1 VEKELKMTSKI
12 SRRCLIGKTL
22 GVSAGLAAAT
32 SFEHRALL
40 AQLSAR
46 REGQPIEEEPVQDLP
61 MGSFGGR
68 KVSRLVIGGNL
79 ISGSAHAGEIV
90 YQSDFMTHYF
100 DTDRIFKTWTIAE
113 RNGINTTLMR
123 CDPHIIEH
131 YGRFLRER
139 GGKLHWITQTAPE
152 QGDPVQNA
160 KLARDNGSFAVY
172 LHGGVSD
179 GLVEEGK
186 VDQIGE
192 AVEGFKKLG
201 VFSGV
206 AAHKLETIQ
215 AVEKAAIDP
224 DFYMFT
230 INKVNYLSS
239 DPTAIDNYMEKI
251 NRPWIGFKVLGAGR
265 DHPKEGFRHAFQR
278 GADLIAVGMFDWQVR
293 NDSATAKELLAG
305 DLERRRP
312 WRA

>member
-1 VEKELKMTSKI
+1 MTSKI
-12 SRRCLIGKTL
+12 SRRSLIGKTM
-22 GVSAGLAAAT
+22 GVSAGLAT
-32 SFEHRALL
+32 GISFEHRALL

-46 REGQPIEEEPVQDLP
+46 REQQATEEEPVQGLQR
-61 MGSFGGR
+61 GVFGGQ

-79 ISGSAHAGEIV
+79 ISGSAHAGELV
-90 YQSDFMTHYF
+90 YQSDLMTRYF
-100 DTDRIFKTWTIAE
+100 DSERIFKTWTLAE
-113 RNGINTTLMR
+113 RNGVNTTLMR
-123 CDPHIIEH
+123 SDPHIIEH
-131 YGRFLRER
+131 YGRYLRER
-139 GGKLHWITQTAPE
+139 QGKLHWIAQTAPE

-172 LHGGVSD
+172 LHGGISD

-206 AAHKLETIQ
+206 AAHKLETIK

-239 DPTAIDNYMEKI
+239 DPSEIDSFMATIQK
-251 NRPWIGFKVLGAGR
+251 PWIGFKVLGAGR

-293 NDSATAKELLAG
+293 NDVATAKELLAD
-305 DLERRRP
+305 DLGRQRP